1 MVGITAMPKRGSA
14 GAEGRRRKGKIE
26 PIEVVCPR
34 CRATAIVYIPR
45 EPIPR
50 CPNCGREMIF
60 RELLDEGKSY

>member
-1 MVGITAMPKRGSA
+1 MPEKRDDPPT
-14 GAEGRRRKGKIE
+14 RRKRQGRIE

-50 CPNCGREMIF
+50 CPECGREMIF